1 MLLHAASGS
10 RQGGVVRSEPM
21 AGAPPLHRRRSVVD
35 RQQRQRT
42 DAPPPGD
49 RRKNWLFLGSEQAG
63 PRADVLFTVLA
74 GAKRRRIEPWTYL
87 RELLLRL
94 HDDDPRLDDML
105 PDKWAANHPEA
116 VLTYRLE
123 ESRRKAVARS
133 TRRRHA
139 RAASPTC

>member
-1 MLLHAASGS
+1 MEDRFLGQRDPRGKKWTPAITVPQIRKGLAMLLHAASGS

-74 GAKRRRIEPWTYL
+74 GAKRRRIEPG
-87 RELLLRL
+87 
-94 HDDDPRLDDML
+94 
-105 PDKWAANHPEA
+105 
-116 VLTYRLE
+116 
-123 ESRRKAVARS
+123 
-133 TRRRHA
+133 
-139 RAASPTC
+139 